1 MSDITAGER
10 NKIENGVLYLVATP
24 IGNVTDITLRALH
37 LLALADVSL
46 EEALF
51 EATSAF
57 GTTGLSMGIT
67 GSLHGG
73 AQVVLMVLMLIGRV
87 GTVATASA
95 LALRT
100 RPRRFHLP

>member
-1 MSDITAGER
+1 MVG
-10 NKIENGVLYLVATP
+10 
-24 IGNVTDITLRALH
+24 TLA
-37 LLALADVSL
+37 LLALAEVTL

-57 GTTGLSMGIT
+57 GTTGLSMGVT
-67 GSLHGG
+67 GTLPPG
-73 AQVVLMVLMLIGRV
+73 AQVVLMTLMLIGRV

-100 RPRRFHLP
+100 QPRRFHLPVERPIIG